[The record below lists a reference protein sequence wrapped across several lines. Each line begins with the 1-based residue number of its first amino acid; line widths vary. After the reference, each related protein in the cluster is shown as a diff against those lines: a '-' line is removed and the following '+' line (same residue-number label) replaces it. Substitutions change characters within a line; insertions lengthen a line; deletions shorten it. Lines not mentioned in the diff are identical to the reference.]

1 MRTYELMFI
10 SSPNTTDED
19 ISKLT
24 SQIEH
29 AVTDR
34 GGKIVKVE
42 PWGRRKLAYR
52 IDKFDEGI
60 YTLVH
65 IEGNGHEIAEVE
77 RRLRVNDSI
86 IRYLSIRTD
95 EDLKRAAKMKA
106 KRKPMAASA
115 VAGVDDEGNGF
126 DEDDDLDS

>member
-1 MRTYELMFI
+1 MRTFELMFI
-10 SSPNTTDED
+10 SSPNTVEED
-19 ISKLT
+19 INKLT

-29 AVTDR
+29 AVTER
-34 GGKIVKVE
+34 GGKIAKIE

-65 IEGNGHEIAEVE
+65 IEGTGHEIAEAE
-77 RRLRVNDSI
+77 RRLRVTDFV

-95 EDLKRAAKMKA
+95 EDLKRAAKVKA
-106 KRKPMAASA
+106 KRKNTLAPRNTDDDFDPEFDI
-115 VAGVDDEGNGF
+115 DDEM
-126 DEDDDLDS
+126 

>member
-19 ISKLT
+19 INKLT
-24 SQIEH
+24 TQIEH

-34 GGKIVKVE
+34 GGTITKIE
-42 PWGRRKLAYR
+42 PWGRRKLAYK
-52 IDKFDEGI
+52 IEKFEEGI

-65 IEGNGHEIAEVE
+65 IEGTGQEIAEVE
-77 RRLRVNDSI
+77 RRLRVTDSV
-86 IRYLSIRTD
+86 IRYMSVRTD

-106 KRKPMAASA
+106 KRKNVVPT
-115 VAGVDDEGNGF
+115 VKNIDDDDDIDI
-126 DEDDDLDS
+126 DEDDYDE

>member
-10 SSPNTTDED
+10 SSPNTIEED
-19 ISKLT
+19 INKLT

-34 GGKIVKVE
+34 GGKVTKVD

-52 IDKFDEGI
+52 IEKFDEGI

-65 IEGNGHEIAEVE
+65 IEGTGREIAEVE
-77 RRLRVNDSI
+77 RRLRVTDFV
-86 IRYLSIRTD
+86 IRYISVRTD
-95 EDLKRAAKMKA
+95 EDLKRAAKVKA
-106 KRKPMAASA
+106 KRKTTLAPRS
-115 VAGVDDEGNGF
+115 VDDDF
-126 DEDDDLDS
+126 DQEFEVEDEMDEI